1 MSAVLAFDAVGKTF
15 PGVVALDGVSFTVA
29 AGEVRALIGENGAG
43 KSTLLKIMAGHYAP
57 DSGALCIDGVARRFT
72 SPRDS
77 QNAGIAI
84 IHQELQ
90 LFPQLSVAENLMLGM
105 LPTKAGFVDRAAMRA
120 KAIAV
125 LERLGEAIDPDTRLS
140 ALSIGRRQ
148 MVEIGRALLRDA
160 KVIAFDEP
168 TSSLSVRETER
179 LMEIIGDLKASGCA
193 IIYVS
198 HRMEEVYALADSA
211 TVLRDGAHVL
221 DLAPVTE
228 EDADRLVG
236 AMAGRTIS
244 DIYGYRPRAL
254 GPPMV
259 EIDGLVGPGI
269 AAPITLKVARGEILG
284 LFGLVGAGR
293 SELFRLLYGA
303 VPRDGGSVRI
313 DGQPIPPGGPRSAI
327 AAGLALCPE
336 DRKEDGIVPLAP
348 LRENLALAWRNLG
361 GATALLRSGAE
372 RVGADDLIDRLRI
385 KTASAETAIGS
396 LSGGNQQKA
405 LIARWLW
412 AGARIL
418 LLDEPTRGIDVG
430 ARSEIYDLI
439 YRFVED
445 GGTVLFASSDMAE
458 VLGVADRIA
467 VMREGV
473 LAGSVSR
480 GDATAAGLLRL
491 ALPQAAHQPPQDQ
504 PLFRQSA
511 TPA

>member
-1 MSAVLAFDAVGKTF
+1 MSAVIAFDAVGKTF
-15 PGVVALDGVSFTVA
+15 PGVVALDAVSFTVA

-43 KSTLLKIMAGHYAP
+43 KSTLLKILAGHYAP
-57 DSGALCIDGVARRFT
+57 DSGTLRINGVARRFAT
-72 SPRDS
+72 PRDS

-120 KAIAV
+120 KAIAI
-125 LERLGEAIDPDTRLS
+125 LEGLGETIDPDTRLG

-179 LMEIIGDLKASGCA
+179 LMAIIGDLKASGCA

-228 EDADRLVG
+228 KDADRLVG

-244 DIYGYRPRAL
+244 DIYGYLPRPL

-259 EIDGLVGPGI
+259 EVVGIVGPGI
-269 AAPITLKVARGEILG
+269 AAPISLTVARGEILG

-293 SELFRLLYGA
+293 SELFRSLYGA
-303 VPRDGGSVRI
+303 APRGAGSVRI
-313 DGQPIPPGGPRSAI
+313 DGQLVPPGDPRRAI

-348 LRENLALAWRNLG
+348 LRENLALAWRNLA
-361 GATALLRSGAE
+361 GATALLRTGAE
-372 RVGADDLIDRLRI
+372 RAGAGDLINRLRI

-439 YRFVED
+439 YRFAED

-458 VLGVADRIA
+458 VLGVTDRIL

-473 LAGSVSR
+473 LAGSVPR
-480 GDATAAGLLRL
+480 ADATAAGLLRL
-491 ALPQAAHQPPQDQ
+491 ALPQAAHQPPLDQ
-504 PLFRQSA
+504 PLSRQSA
-511 TPA
+511 IQA

>member
-1 MSAVLAFDAVGKTF
+1 MTPMIAFHKVGKTF
-15 PGVVALDGVSFTVA
+15 PGVVALHDVSFTVA

-43 KSTLLKIMAGHYAP
+43 KSTLLKIMAGQYVP
-57 DSGALCIDGVARRFT
+57 DSGELHIDGVARRFT

-77 QNAGIAI
+77 QHAGISI

-105 LPTKAGFVDRAAMRA
+105 LPARAGFVDRAALHA
-120 KAIAV
+120 KAVAM
-125 LERLGEAIDPDTRLS
+125 LGRLGEAIDPDTRLG

-148 MVEIGRALLRDA
+148 MVEIGRALLREA
-160 KVIAFDEP
+160 KIIAFDEP

-179 LMEIIGDLKASGCA
+179 LMAIIGDLRSSGCA

-211 TVLRDGAHVL
+211 TVLRDGTHVL
-221 DLAPVTE
+221 DLAPVTAD
-228 EDADRLVG
+228 DADRLVG

-244 DIYGYRPRAL
+244 DVYGYRPRAL

-259 EIDGLVGPGI
+259 EVQALAGQGVV
-269 AAPITLKVARGEILG
+269 APVSLDVVRGEILG

-293 SELFRLLYGA
+293 SELFRLMYGA
-303 VPRDGGSVRI
+303 VAPETGTVRIEGRTIRTGDPRD
-313 DGQPIPPGGPRSAI
+313 AI
-327 AAGLALCPE
+327 AAGIALCPE
-336 DRKEDGIVPLAP
+336 DRKEEGIVPSASV
-348 LRENLALAWRNLG
+348 RENLALAWRNLT
-361 GATALLRSGAE
+361 GATPLLRLREE
-372 RVGADDLIDRLRI
+372 RSAADDLIDRLRI
-385 KTASAETAIGS
+385 KTATAEATIGS

-405 LIARWLW
+405 VIARWLW
-412 AGARIL
+412 AGARVL

-439 YRFVED
+439 YRFAED

-467 VMREGV
+467 VMREGS
-473 LAGSVSR
+473 LAGIVPRS
-480 GDATAAGLLRL
+480 DATPAGLLRL
-491 ALPQAAHQPPQDQ
+491 ALPEAVRPPIPQAPRNQD
-504 PLFRQSA
+504 A
-511 TPA
+511 IPA

>member
-1 MSAVLAFDAVGKTF
+1 VSAMIAFRQVGKTF

-43 KSTLLKIMAGHYAP
+43 KSTLLKIMAGQYAP
-57 DSGALCIDGVARRFT
+57 DSGELQIDGVAQRFT

-105 LPTKAGFVDRAAMRA
+105 LPARAGFVDRAALRA
-120 KAIAV
+120 RAIAV
-125 LERLGEAIDPDTRLS
+125 LERLGEAIDPDMRLG

-148 MVEIGRALLRDA
+148 MVEIGRALLREA

-179 LMEIIGDLKASGCA
+179 LMAIIGDLKASGCA

-198 HRMEEVYALADSA
+198 HRMDEVYALADSA
-211 TVLRDGAHVL
+211 TVLRDGRHVL
-221 DLAPVTE
+221 DLAPVTAD
-228 EDADRLVG
+228 DADRLVG

-244 DIYGYRPRAL
+244 DVYGYRPRAA
-254 GPPMV
+254 GPPVV
-259 EIDGLVGPGI
+259 ELAALAGPGVT
-269 AAPITLKVARGEILG
+269 APVSLTVARGEILG

-293 SELFRLLYGA
+293 SELFRLIYGA
-303 VPRDGGSVRI
+303 TMPDTGTVRI
-313 DGQPIPPGGPRSAI
+313 DGQAVQPGSPRAAI

-348 LRENLALAWRNLG
+348 LRENLALAWRNLT
-361 GATALLRSGAE
+361 GASALLRRHE
-372 RVGADDLIDRLRI
+372 EQVGADELIGRLRI
-385 KTASAETAIGS
+385 KTAGAETAIGS

-405 LIARWLW
+405 VIARWLW
-412 AGARIL
+412 AGARVL

-430 ARSEIYDLI
+430 ARSEIYELI
-439 YRFVED
+439 YRFAED

-467 VMREGV
+467 VMREGA
-473 LAGSVSR
+473 LAGIISR
-480 GDATAAGLLRL
+480 DEATPAGLLRL
-491 ALPQAAHQPPQDQ
+491 ALPQGNQASSNQD
-504 PLFRQSA
+504 A
-511 TPA
+511 IPA

>member
-1 MSAVLAFDAVGKTF
+1 MAFHDVGKTF
-15 PGVVALDGVSFTVA
+15 PGVVALDAVSFTVA

-43 KSTLLKIMAGHYAP
+43 KSTLLKIMAGQYVP
-57 DSGALCIDGVARRFT
+57 DRGELRIAGVARRFA

-90 LFPQLSVAENLMLGM
+90 LFPELSVAENLMLGM
-105 LPTKAGFVDRAAMRA
+105 LPARAGFVDRAALRA
-120 KAIAV
+120 RAIAV
-125 LERLGEAIDPDTRLS
+125 LNRLGEAIDPDTRLGD
-140 ALSIGRRQ
+140 LSIGRRQ

-179 LMEIIGDLKASGCA
+179 LMAIIADLKASGCA

-211 TVLRDGAHVL
+211 TVLRDGVNVL
-221 DLAPVTE
+221 DLAPVTAD
-228 EDADRLVG
+228 DADRLVG

-244 DIYGYRPRAL
+244 DVYGYRPRAL
-254 GPPMV
+254 GLAMV
-259 EIDGLVGPGI
+259 EVRALAGHGI
-269 AAPITLKVARGEILG
+269 AAPVDLDVARGEILG

-293 SELFRLLYGA
+293 SELFRLIYGA
-303 VPRDGGSVRI
+303 VTPDAGTVRI
-313 DGQPIPPGGPRSAI
+313 DGNMVRAGDPRAAI
-327 AAGLALCPE
+327 AAGVALCPE
-336 DRKEDGIVPLAP
+336 DRKEEGIVPLASV
-348 LRENLALAWRNLG
+348 RENLALAWRNLT
-361 GATALLRSGAE
+361 GATPWLRAREE
-372 RVGADDLIDRLRI
+372 RSGADDLIARLRI
-385 KTASAETAIGS
+385 KTPGAETTIAS

-405 LIARWLW
+405 VIARWLW
-412 AGARIL
+412 AGARVL

-439 YRFVED
+439 YRFAED
-445 GGTVLFASSDMAE
+445 GGAVLFASSDMAE

-473 LAGSVSR
+473 LAGLVSR
-480 GDATAAGLLRL
+480 ADATPGGLLRL
-491 ALPQAAHQPPQDQ
+491 ALPQASGSDTATQSPHNQDTIQ
-504 PLFRQSA
+504 A
-511 TPA
+511 